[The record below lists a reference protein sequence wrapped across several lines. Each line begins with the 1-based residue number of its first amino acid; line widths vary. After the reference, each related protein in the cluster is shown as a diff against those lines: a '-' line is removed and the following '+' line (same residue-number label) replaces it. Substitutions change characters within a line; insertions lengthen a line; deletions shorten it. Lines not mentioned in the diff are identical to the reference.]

1 MVGLRFDPLDNEG
14 YLLMAVVLWRL
25 ALPLMVS
32 ALAFAP
38 ASAQQRPAA
47 PAAPAAPAPPDRT
60 SAHYGDWVV
69 TCFVPPGAAQ
79 RNCEM
84 AHTIL
89 DGNQQ
94 PVGIIGF
101 GRANREQPMKLIVQ
115 VAANVRVAQP
125 AKLSLEVDTALPFTL
140 CNRQVCVVEFELRDE
155 VMQRR
160 FRTRPAEQPGQ
171 LSWRDAAGAELTFP
185 VSVKGFGA
193 AWDAMSREAG

>member
-1 MVGLRFDPLDNEG
+1 MNTT
-14 YLLMAVVLWRL
+14 LWRW
-25 ALPLMVS
+25 ALPLMGY

-47 PAAPAAPAPPDRT
+47 PPATPSPDRT
-60 SAHYGDWVV
+60 SAQYGDWVV

-79 RNCEM
+79 RACEM

-125 AKLSLEVDTALPFTL
+125 AKLSLEADTALPFTL

-155 VMQRR
+155 VLQRR

-171 LSWRDAAGAELTFP
+171 LSWRDAGGAEVTFP
-185 VSVKGFGA
+185 VSVRGFNA

>member
-1 MVGLRFDPLDNEG
+1 MNTT
-14 YLLMAVVLWRL
+14 LWRW
-25 ALPLMVS
+25 ALPLMGC

-47 PAAPAAPAPPDRT
+47 PPAAPSPDRT
-60 SAHYGDWVV
+60 IAQYGDWLV

-79 RNCEM
+79 RACEM

-101 GRANREQPMKLIVQ
+101 GRANREQPMKLVVQ

-125 AKLSLEVDTALPFTL
+125 AKLSLEADTALPFTL

-155 VMQRR
+155 VLQRR

-171 LSWRDAAGAELTFP
+171 LSWRDAGGAEVTFP
-185 VSVKGFGA
+185 VSVRGFSA